1 MKYCPRCETE
11 YLDHAE
17 RCADCNVSLV
27 DEGTLRSSRED
38 GKGSS
43 RSGEMVMLCAVGD
56 QVEADQILDVL
67 GQEGISGYLR
77 TFEETVYI
85 GHSDMHQGFGEIWV
99 PHQLANKA
107 RYVVKELWNS

>member
-17 RCADCNVSLV
+17 SCADCNVQLV
-27 DEGTLRSSRED
+27 DEATFESSRE
-38 GKGSS
+38 GGEASS
-43 RSGEMVMLCAVGD
+43 QANEMVMLCAVGD

-67 GQEGISGYLR
+67 QQEGIIGYLR
-77 TFEETVYI
+77 TFGETVYI

-99 PHQLANKA
+99 PQQLANKA
-107 RYVVKELWNS
+107 RFVVKELWNS